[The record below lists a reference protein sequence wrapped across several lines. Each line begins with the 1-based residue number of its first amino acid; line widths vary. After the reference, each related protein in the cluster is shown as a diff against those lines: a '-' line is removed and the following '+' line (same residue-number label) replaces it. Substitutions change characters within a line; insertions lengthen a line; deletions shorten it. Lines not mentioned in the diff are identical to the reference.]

1 MGVGRAGNYLN
12 ARGVAFK
19 SLKDKRRSDM
29 PSNLG
34 PIDTCN
40 LRRCSETEGHTGPSE
55 GQRKTLKALLTPS
68 LSERKKPKTEG
79 P

>member
-1 MGVGRAGNYLN
+1 MLN

-19 SLKDKRRSDM
+19 SLKEEIRSDM

-34 PIDTCN
+34 PIDT
-40 LRRCSETEGHTGPSE
+40 RGPSETEGHTGPSE
-55 GQRKTLKALLTPS
+55 GRRKTLKALLTPC